1 MLRFVNHL
9 GGGAEMDGRVP
20 TVESAWT
27 FLTDLVPPE
36 WRPWLGLAVTIAI
49 IAWFVLKGLQAL
61 FDFFKSVAGFFQ
73 SIARKKSS
81 SEEVKLPPPR
91 VSIWN
96 ADVNSPPRPKSIS
109 QGGIPIITTA
119 NMKGGVGKTTFTANF
134 AAYLDNEKEKRVLLI
149 DLDYQGSL
157 SQTTTAAANSDRMGS
172 AVDDLV
178 TGRRPIAEIL
188 KSAQELKPALPRSK
202 ILTCYY
208 EFSDTET
215 HELVDWVVAL
225 RSGQATDDIRFR
237 LTEFL
242 RDDEVQNN
250 FDYVLIDA
258 PPRFSTGT
266 INALCASTHLVI
278 PTKLDRMSVE
288 AVIYFSRDVDRMRS
302 KLFPALK
309 LVGVV
314 PTMTKF
320 GTRLLPD
327 EAGHVATLNR
337 DLAQYWHK
345 DRSVIERA
353 FIPDTKAISSI
364 SGSGIAYYNAGERA
378 KTAKARD
385 IFNRVGS
392 AVFGQ
397 IR

>member
-1 MLRFVNHL
+1 
-9 GGGAEMDGRVP
+9 MDGQTP
-20 TVESAWT
+20 TVESAWAW
-27 FLTDLVPPE
+27 LIELVPAE
-36 WRPWLGLAVTIAI
+36 WRPWVGLAVTIAI
-49 IAWFVLKGLQAL
+49 IGWFVLKGLQAL
-61 FDFFKSVAGFFQ
+61 FDFFKSVVLFVR
-73 SIARKKSS
+73 SI
-81 SEEVKLPPPR
+81 SEKRAASEDVKLPPPR

-96 ADVNSPPRPKSIS
+96 TDVSSPPRPKSVA

-134 AAYLDNEKEKRVLLI
+134 AAFLDTHEQKRVLLI

-157 SQTTTAAANSDRMGS
+157 SQTTTAAANSESVGS
-172 AVDDLV
+172 GVDDLI
-178 TGRRPIAEIL
+178 TGRKSISQIL
-188 KSAQELKPALPRSK
+188 ESAQPLGPALKRSK

-215 HELVDWVVAL
+215 HELVDWIVAL
-225 RSGQATDDIRFR
+225 RNGQETDDIRFR
-237 LTEFL
+237 LTELL
-242 RDDEVQNN
+242 RDDAVQTQ

-302 KLFPALK
+302 KLFPGLK

-314 PTMTKF
+314 PTMTKI

-337 DLAQYWHK
+337 DLAQYWGRRA
-345 DRSVIERA
+345 RSVIEGA

-364 SGSGIAYYNAGERA
+364 SGSGVAYFDAGERA
-378 KTAKARD
+378 KTRKARD
-385 IFNRVGS
+385 IFDRVG
-392 AVFGQ
+392 ALVFEQ
-397 IR
+397 IK